1 MGARILVVEDDADI
15 RRLVVVA
22 LKRAGHTVLEAA
34 DGDAALALIEGQPPD
49 LAVLDI
55 MLPGRSGLDIVRTL
69 RAQPSTANLPFMI
82 ISARGQANE
91 VAAGL
96 ADGAQDYLV
105 KPFAPADLVRRVAK
119 VLSSN

>member
-1 MGARILVVEDDADI
+1 VGARILVVEDDADI